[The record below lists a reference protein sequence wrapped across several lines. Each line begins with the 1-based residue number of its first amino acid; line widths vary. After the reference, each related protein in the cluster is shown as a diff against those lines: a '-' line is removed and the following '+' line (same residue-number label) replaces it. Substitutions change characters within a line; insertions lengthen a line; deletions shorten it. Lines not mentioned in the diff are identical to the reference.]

1 MQGVSR
7 RVDILF
13 DMIKAYFACKDTPF
27 QRSAQ
32 LFSCFFAFSPSNTV
46 FPTEGRRNIKGGVGK
61 HFLTDGLHFSL
72 LPLLNHGH
80 LPAKSPILLGSCVS
94 FCLFLL
100 LLILYLP
107 STYPLLNFYLSSI
120 FILPFLHPISTKI
133 AGIFRHDA
141 FIPNLGILRSQF
153 GSVLFPTWE
162 SHIPKLGMHAIRGLT
177 IFS

>member
-1 MQGVSR
+1 MH
-7 RVDILF
+7 
-13 DMIKAYFACKDTPF
+13 
-27 QRSAQ
+27 
-32 LFSCFFAFSPSNTV
+32 LFSETHNFFACFFAFWPSNTV

-80 LPAKSPILLGSCVS
+80 LSAKSPILLDSCVS

-100 LLILYLP
+100 LLTL
-107 STYPLLNFYLSSI
+107 YLSSTYSLLNLYLSST

-141 FIPNLGILRSQF
+141 FIPNMGMLRSQF

-177 IFS
+177 IFSWQLSNLLTISIEPV

>member
-1 MQGVSR
+1 MH
-7 RVDILF
+7 
-13 DMIKAYFACKDTPF
+13 
-27 QRSAQ
+27 
-32 LFSCFFAFSPSNTV
+32 LFSETHNFSDVFFFFWPRNAV

-107 STYPLLNFYLSSI
+107 STYPLLNLYLSST

-141 FIPNLGILRSQF
+141 FIPNLGMLRSQF
-153 GSVLFPTWE
+153 GSVLFPTRE

-177 IFS
+177 IFSWQLSNLLTISIEPV